1 MKFLAVIVSL
11 LWGVLPVQAQEKAPI
26 CTDSPTIS
34 RSSHVVGKG
43 VVVLE
48 ANFNSTST
56 RDGQPSVQ
64 SLPLVLHAGVSENLE
79 LRLET
84 NSLTWQGSNRG
95 LADLALGFRYEFQPN
110 WGIVGLV
117 TLPTGSP
124 DFRAAAAVPFVSLNH
139 DQPLSDEDGLLFNLG
154 VSWLPNAQT
163 QGLATVVYSRTVG
176 EDVSW
181 FLETAL
187 IGSELRMDTGIQ
199 VWTSADF
206 VVNLAV
212 LRGLSC
218 GGQDWG
224 GTIGFGTRY

>member
-1 MKFLAVIVSL
+1 MAISVVLA
-11 LWGVLPVQAQEKAPI
+11 VLPVQAQEPAPI
-26 CTDSPTIS
+26 STDSPTIS

-48 ANFNSTST
+48 ANYNITST

-64 SLPLVLHAGVSENLE
+64 SLPLVLHAGVSDQFE

-84 NSLTWQGSNRG
+84 NSLTWQGSQRG
-95 LADLALGFRYEFQPN
+95 LADVALGFRYEFQPN

-117 TLPTGSP
+117 TLPSGSA
-124 DFRAAAAVPFVSLNH
+124 DFRTAAAVPFVSFNH
-139 DQPLSDEDGLLFNLG
+139 DQPLSEEDGLLFNLG

-163 QGLATVVYSRTVG
+163 QGLATVVYSRMVG

-187 IGSELRMDTGIQ
+187 VGSEVRLDTGVQ

-212 LRGLSC
+212 LHGLSG